1 MFLPFLNFL
10 YLPLM
15 FPCYLKLLLFC
26 FLEMVLRTS
35 SLKSTVSH
43 SCKSQKFLI
52 AACCFVQ
59 QGISVRKS
67 MQYHFK
73 YECHC
78 FYQNNFAICITDL
91 TVYNYLKAFNN
102 FFRHSNYLSSN
113 KHISRYNW

>member
-1 MFLPFLNFL
+1 MEDPLN
-10 YLPLM
+10 
-15 FPCYLKLLLFC
+15 CSILLC
-26 FLEMVLRTS
+26 
-35 SLKSTVSH
+35 ST
-43 SCKSQKFLI
+43 
-52 AACCFVQ
+52 
-59 QGISVRKS
+59 GISVRKS